1 MCQPTASARPSRRSS
16 TSSSPGTACACAGQ
30 GGSGRTPTA
39 RRLIIQEDRTIFF
52 SVYQEPNQHRTRQFA
67 RVDAASRWLDEQMP
81 SNAELA
87 GTCFINEVGE
97 FVESELRAAGGG

>member
-1 MCQPTASARPSRRSS
+1 MY
-16 TSSSPGTACACAGQ
+16 
-30 GGSGRTPTA
+30 
-39 RRLIIQEDRTIFF
+39 L
-52 SVYQEPNQHRTRQFA
+52 SVYQGHNQHRTRQFA

-97 FVESELRAAGGG
+97 FVESELRAAVEDGAGGTFPVFGWIIDLDWEQPA